1 MSGADLSI
9 LIYHRVL
16 AQPDPLF
23 PGEVDRVLFERQL
36 RLLRRFYTPLPLPQ
50 ALQRLQDGSL
60 PPRAACITFDDGY
73 ADNAEHALP
82 LLQRHGLHATFF
94 IATGYL
100 NGGQMWNDRVI
111 EAVRHATAATLD
123 LGDLGLGPL
132 PLANMAQRRAAIGH
146 VLGKLKYLPFEQ
158 RQRLAAEVQRC
169 AGGAMRGDPHAMLTS
184 AQLQRLQAGGMG
196 IGAHTVSHP
205 ILAALSDRA
214 ARNDIANG
222 KRELEQLLQAP
233 VTLFAYPNGK
243 AGRDYGPAHVEIV
256 KSLGFAGAVATDW
269 GVARPGPGLD
279 LFQLPRF
286 TPWDRARLAFLWR
299 LRQNRKRT
307 PSPVHAR

>member
-16 AQPDPLF
+16 ARPDPLF
-23 PGEVDRVLFERQL
+23 PGEVDRTLFQRQL
-36 RLLRRFYTPLPLPQ
+36 RLLRRFYTPLPLHL

-82 LLQRHGLHATFF
+82 LLQQHGLHATFF

-100 NGGQMWNDRVI
+100 DGGQMWNDRVI
-111 EAVRHATAATLD
+111 DAVRQVKAATLD
-123 LGDLGLGPL
+123 LRDLGLDLL
-132 PLANMAQRRAAIGH
+132 PLASLAQRRAAIEH
-146 VLGKLKYLPFEQ
+146 VLGRLKYLPFEQ
-158 RQRLAAEVQRC
+158 RQHLAVEVQRR
-169 AGGAMRGDPHAMLTS
+169 AGGARHGHPHAMLTT
-184 AQLQRLQAGGMG
+184 AQLQGLQAAGMG

-205 ILAALSDRA
+205 ILAALSERA

-222 KRELEQLLQAP
+222 KRALEQLIQAP

-243 AGRDYGPAHVEIV
+243 AGRDYGPAHVAIV
-256 KSLGFAGAVATDW
+256 KSLGFAGAVTTDW
-269 GVARPGPGLD
+269 GAARPGPGLD

-286 TPWDRARLAFLWR
+286 TPWDRGRLAFLWR
-299 LRQNRKRT
+299 LRQNRRRT
-307 PSPVHAR
+307 PSQAHAR

>member
-1 MSGADLSI
+1 MRAAELSI

-16 AQPDPLF
+16 ARPDPLF
-23 PGEVDRVLFERQL
+23 PGEVDRALFERQL
-36 RLLRRFYTPLPLPQ
+36 RLLKRFYTVLPLPV
-50 ALQRLQDGSL
+50 ALQRLQDDSL

-82 LLQRHGLHATFF
+82 LLQQYGLHATFF

-100 NGGQMWNDRVI
+100 NGGRMWNDRVI
-111 EAVRHATAATLD
+111 DAVRQSPDATLD
-123 LGDLGLGPL
+123 LRDLGLDCL
-132 PLANMAQRRAAIGH
+132 PLASLAQRRAAIEH

-158 RQRLAAEVQRC
+158 RQRLAVDIRRR
-169 AGGAMRGDPHAMLTS
+169 AGGAMRTMEQAMLTTL
-184 AQLQRLQAGGMG
+184 QLRRLHAVGMG

-205 ILAALSDRA
+205 ILAAMSDRA

-233 VTLFAYPNGK
+233 VPLFAYPNGK
-243 AGRDYGPAHVEIV
+243 ADRDYGPAHVEIV
-256 KSLGFAGAVATDW
+256 KSLGFTAALATNW
-269 GVARPGPGLD
+269 GVARPGAGLD

-286 TPWDRARLAFLWR
+286 TPWDRGRLAFLWR
-299 LRQNRKRT
+299 LRQNRRQ
-307 PSPVHAR
+307 SPVHAR

>member
-1 MSGADLSI
+1 MSAAELSI

-16 AQPDPLF
+16 ARPDPLF
-23 PGEVDRVLFERQL
+23 PGEVDRALFERQL
-36 RLLRRFYTPLPLPQ
+36 RLLKRFYTVLPLPV

-60 PPRAACITFDDGY
+60 PQRAACITFDDGY

-82 LLQRHGLHATFF
+82 LLQQYGLHATFF

-111 EAVRHATAATLD
+111 DAVREAPGATLD
-123 LGDLGLGPL
+123 LRDLGLDCL
-132 PLANMAQRRAAIGH
+132 PLASLAQRRAAIEH

-158 RQRLAAEVQRC
+158 RQRLAVDIRRR
-169 AGGAMRGDPHAMLTS
+169 AGGAMRTMAPAMLTTF
-184 AQLQRLQAGGMG
+184 QLQRLHAAGMG

-243 AGRDYGPAHVEIV
+243 AGRDYGPAHVAIV
-256 KSLGFAGAVATDW
+256 KSLGFTAALATDW
-269 GVARPGPGLD
+269 GVARPGAGLD

-286 TPWDRARLAFLWR
+286 TPWDKGRLAFLWR
-299 LRQNRKRT
+299 LRQNRRQ
-307 PSPVHAR
+307 SPVHAR

>member
-1 MSGADLSI
+1 MSAAELSI

-16 AQPDPLF
+16 ARPDPLF
-23 PGEVDRVLFERQL
+23 PGEVDRALFERQL
-36 RLLRRFYTPLPLPQ
+36 RLLKRFYTVLPLPV

-60 PPRAACITFDDGY
+60 PQRAACITFDDGY

-82 LLQRHGLHATFF
+82 LLQQHGLHATFF

-111 EAVRHATAATLD
+111 DAVRQAPGATLD
-123 LGDLGLGPL
+123 LRDLGLDCL
-132 PLANMAQRRAAIGH
+132 PLASLAQRRAAIEH

-158 RQRLAAEVQRC
+158 RQRLAVDIRRR
-169 AGGAMRGDPHAMLTS
+169 AGGAMRTMAPAMLTTF
-184 AQLQRLQAGGMG
+184 QLQRLHAAGMG

-243 AGRDYGPAHVEIV
+243 AGRDYGPAHVAIV
-256 KSLGFAGAVATDW
+256 KSLGFTAALATDW
-269 GVARPGPGLD
+269 GVARPGAGLD

-286 TPWDRARLAFLWR
+286 TPWDKGRLAFLWR
-299 LRQNRKRT
+299 LRQNRRQ
-307 PSPVHAR
+307 SPVHAR

>member
-16 AQPDPLF
+16 ARPDPLF
-23 PGEVDRVLFERQL
+23 PGEVDRVLFQRQL
-36 RLLRRFYTPLPLPQ
+36 RLLKRFYTPLPLHL

-82 LLQRHGLHATFF
+82 LLQHYGLHATFF

-111 EAVRHATAATLD
+111 EAVRHATATTLD
-123 LGDLGLGPL
+123 LRDLGLDAL
-132 PLANMAQRRAAIGH
+132 PLASLAQRRAAIEH
-146 VLGKLKYLPFEQ
+146 VLGRLKYLPFEQ
-158 RQRLAAEVQRC
+158 RQHLAAQVQRR
-169 AGGAMRGDPHAMLTS
+169 ADGALHGHPQAMLTT
-184 AQLQRLQAGGMG
+184 AQLQRLQAAGMG

-222 KRELEQLLQAP
+222 KRALEQLIQAP

-256 KSLGFAGAVATDW
+256 KSLGFIGAVATDW
-269 GVARPGPGLD
+269 GVARPGPGLN

-286 TPWDRARLAFLWR
+286 TPWDRGRLAFLWR
-299 LRQNRKRT
+299 LHQNRRRT
-307 PSPVHAR
+307 PSHAHAR

>member
-1 MSGADLSI
+1 MSAAELSI
-9 LIYHRVL
+9 LIYHRVQ
-16 AQPDPLF
+16 ARPDPLF
-23 PGEVDRVLFERQL
+23 PGEVDRALFERQL
-36 RLLRRFYTPLPLPQ
+36 RLLKRFYTVLPLPA

-82 LLQRHGLHATFF
+82 LLQQHGLHATFF

-111 EAVRHATAATLD
+111 DAVREAPGATLD
-123 LGDLGLGPL
+123 LRDLGLDCL
-132 PLANMAQRRAAIGH
+132 PLASLAQRRAAIEH

-158 RQRLAAEVQRC
+158 RQRLAVDIRRR
-169 AGGAMRGDPHAMLTS
+169 AGGAMRTMAPAMLTTL
-184 AQLQRLQAGGMG
+184 QLQRLHAAGMG

-233 VTLFAYPNGK
+233 VSLFAYPNGK

-256 KSLGFAGAVATDW
+256 KSLGFTAALATDW
-269 GVARPGPGLD
+269 GVARPGAGLD

-286 TPWDRARLAFLWR
+286 TPWDKGRLAFLWR
-299 LRQNRKRT
+299 LRQNRRQ
-307 PSPVHAR
+307 SPVHAR

>member
-1 MSGADLSI
+1 MSAAELSI

-16 AQPDPLF
+16 ARPDPLF
-23 PGEVDRVLFERQL
+23 PGEVDRALFERQL
-36 RLLRRFYTPLPLPQ
+36 RLLKRFYTVLPLPA

-82 LLQRHGLHATFF
+82 LLQQYGLHATFF

-111 EAVRHATAATLD
+111 DAVREAPGATLD
-123 LGDLGLGPL
+123 LRDLGLDCL
-132 PLANMAQRRAAIGH
+132 PLASLAQRRAAIEH

-158 RQRLAAEVQRC
+158 RQRLAVDIRRR
-169 AGGAMRGDPHAMLTS
+169 AGGAMRTMAPAMLTTF
-184 AQLQRLQAGGMG
+184 QLQRLHAAGMG

-243 AGRDYGPAHVEIV
+243 AGRDYGPAHVAIV
-256 KSLGFAGAVATDW
+256 KSLGFTAALATDW
-269 GVARPGPGLD
+269 GVARPGTGLD

-286 TPWDRARLAFLWR
+286 TPWDKGRLAFLWR
-299 LRQNRKRT
+299 LRQNRR

>member
-1 MSGADLSI
+1 MSGAELSI

-16 AQPDPLF
+16 ARPDPLF
-23 PGEVDRVLFERQL
+23 PGEVDRALFERQL
-36 RLLRRFYTPLPLPQ
+36 RLLKRFYTVLPLPV

-60 PPRAACITFDDGY
+60 PQRAACITFDDGY

-82 LLQRHGLHATFF
+82 LLQQYGLHATFF

-111 EAVRHATAATLD
+111 DAVREAPGAALD
-123 LGDLGLGPL
+123 LRDLGLDCL
-132 PLANMAQRRAAIGH
+132 PLASLAQRRAAIEH

-158 RQRLAAEVQRC
+158 RQRLAVDIRRR
-169 AGGAMRGDPHAMLTS
+169 AGGAMRTMAPAMLTTF
-184 AQLQRLQAGGMG
+184 QLQRLHAAGMG

-243 AGRDYGPAHVEIV
+243 AGRDYGPAHVAIV
-256 KSLGFAGAVATDW
+256 KSLGFSAALATDW
-269 GVARPGPGLD
+269 GVARPGAGLD

-286 TPWDRARLAFLWR
+286 TPWDRGRLAFLWR
-299 LRQNRKRT
+299 LRQNRRQ
-307 PSPVHAR
+307 SPVHAR

>member
-1 MSGADLSI
+1 MSAAELSI

-16 AQPDPLF
+16 ARPDPLF
-23 PGEVDRVLFERQL
+23 PGEVDRALFERQL
-36 RLLRRFYTPLPLPQ
+36 RLLKRFYTVLPLPV
-50 ALQRLQDGSL
+50 AMQRLQDGSL

-82 LLQRHGLHATFF
+82 LLQQYGLHATFF

-111 EAVRHATAATLD
+111 DAVREAPGATLD
-123 LGDLGLGPL
+123 LRDLGLDCL
-132 PLANMAQRRAAIGH
+132 PLASLAQRRAAIEH

-158 RQRLAAEVQRC
+158 RQRLAVDIRRR
-169 AGGAMRGDPHAMLTS
+169 AGGAMRTMAPAMLTTF
-184 AQLQRLQAGGMG
+184 QLQRLHAAGMG

-233 VTLFAYPNGK
+233 VSLFAYPNGK

-256 KSLGFAGAVATDW
+256 KSLGFSAALATDW
-269 GVARPGPGLD
+269 GVARPGAGLD

-286 TPWDRARLAFLWR
+286 TPWDKGRLAFLWR
-299 LRQNRKRT
+299 LRQNRRQ
-307 PSPVHAR
+307 SPVHAR